1 VTDGGLTLLVFAVF
15 AVLLLARVP
24 VAFSLGLAA
33 FAFFFAAG
41 LPALS
46 VVQKICVQIADPTL
60 LAIPFFILCGEIMG
74 SGGMARRLIDLA
86 NVTVGAIRGG
96 LAMVNVVA
104 SMFFGGISGSSV
116 ADTASIGPI
125 LIPMMVGRGYDRD
138 FSVAVTVASSTQGIV
153 IPPSHNA
160 ILYSL
165 AAGGTVSIQSLF
177 LAGYA
182 PGALIALVLI
192 ALSAAIA
199 GRRGYPREARVPLAR
214 AAPIVAAALPA
225 IVTPLIIIVPIAG
238 GWVPAQQAAVIAVV
252 WSALVS
258 TFVYRSLP
266 VAAYAGVLRRAA
278 RTSGLVMI
286 LIGAAAA
293 FGEALAYLHVPE
305 QLTRMLTALT
315 DSRVALLLLINLLLL
330 VLGSIMDMAA
340 LIVLVT
346 PILLPVAESL
356 GLDPV
361 QFGIVLL
368 LNLAIGLC
376 TPPVGTTLFVG
387 CAIGGIPMERAFRG
401 LLPFYVAMIAVL
413 LLVTFVPSVSLWLPR
428 LVAGGAGAS

>member
-1 VTDGGLTLLVFAVF
+1 MSDAGLILLVFTVF
-15 AVLLLARVP
+15 TVLLLARVP
-24 VAFSLGLAA
+24 VAFALGLAA
-33 FAFFFAAG
+33 FAFFAGAG
-41 LPALS
+41 LPLLS
-46 VVQKICVQIADPTL
+46 VAQKICAQIADPTL
-60 LAIPFFILCGEIMG
+60 LAIPFFILCGEIMAT
-74 SGGMARRLIDLA
+74 GGMARRLIDLA
-86 NVTVGAIRGG
+86 NLVVGTIRGG

-116 ADTASIGPI
+116 ADTSSIGPI
-125 LIPMMVGRGYDRD
+125 LIPMMVGKGYDRD
-138 FSVAVTVASSTQGIV
+138 FSVAVTVSSSTQGII

-165 AAGGTVSIQSLF
+165 AAGGTVSIQALF
-177 LAGYA
+177 LAGYV
-182 PGALIALVLI
+182 PGLLIAMVLMTLSGVI
-192 ALSAAIA
+192 AT
-199 GRRGYPREARVPLAR
+199 RRGYPREVRVPWRR
-214 AAPIVAAALPA
+214 AMRIAGGALPA
-225 IVTPLIIIVPIAG
+225 LVTPLLIIVPIAG
-238 GWVPAQQAAVIAVV
+238 GWVPAHQAAVIAVA

-258 TFVYRSLP
+258 TLVYRSLP
-266 VAAYAGVLRRAA
+266 LSGYPRVLERAA

-305 QLTRMLTALT
+305 LLTRALAALT
-315 DSRVALLLLINLLLL
+315 DSRVVLLLLINVLLLF
-330 VLGSIMDMAA
+330 LGMVMDMAA

-387 CAIGGIPMERAFRG
+387 CAIGGLPIERAFRG
-401 LLPFYVAMIAVL
+401 LVPFYVAMILVL
-413 LLVTFVPSVSLWLPR
+413 LLVTFVPAVSLWLPEW
-428 LVAGGAGAS
+428 VAGS